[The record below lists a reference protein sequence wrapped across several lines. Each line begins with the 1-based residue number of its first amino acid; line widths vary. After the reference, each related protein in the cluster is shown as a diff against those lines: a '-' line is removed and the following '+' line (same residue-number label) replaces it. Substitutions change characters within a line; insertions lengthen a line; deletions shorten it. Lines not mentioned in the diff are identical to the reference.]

1 VRRLCLLILTCSLAS
16 CLRITD
22 SCFMYLS
29 QYEHRSSEENSSRAS
44 LHFPPLFFVCASR
57 LRTLF
62 FSSPSLSC
70 VTSVH
75 HLRSHAD
82 ASYRAAVC
90 ISSDVLLL
98 TALLTSCPS
107 FLCPPQTHPSAPS
120 RATLHFKR
128 DRAGRTLMSVRRFFM
143 DDSSDNEQPISTLD
157 STFSES
163 FSDIL

>member
-29 QYEHRSSEENSSRAS
+29 QYERRSSEENSSRAS

-57 LRTLF
+57 LWTLF

-70 VTSVH
+70 VTSV